1 MQTVL
6 SLSPEKARDYFMNAE
21 QYCGIALP
29 SYINFQPIL
38 DYVKKVV
45 GMKDLAD
52 CLKEDK
58 QLPSYFDQVNYKI
71 LVNKDG
77 KYAYRPIQIAN
88 PYLYY
93 LLVRNITTKDSW
105 EALQRRFEE
114 FKDSHIEVSSIPPI
128 KDEKDKSTLATIIS
142 NWWSNLEQRSI
153 ELSIKYKY
161 MFITDITNCYGSIY
175 THSIH
180 WAISEKE
187 ESKKNRKQPS
197 LGRTIDTYMQGMQYG
212 QTNGIPQ
219 GGALFDFI
227 AEIVLG
233 YADKLLVERLKEQ
246 QIEDYKIL
254 RYRDDYR
261 IFSNNKDELEKISLI
276 LQTVLADL
284 NFNMNASKTMLT
296 DSIVENAIKPDKYF
310 YISNIPVYK
319 KEQSLFASFQKELLY
334 ILSIAKRYPNSGT
347 ICMLMTNISK
357 RIQNHD
363 IMHENINVLVAI
375 VIEIAIN
382 SPKVYQQ
389 VLACISNLVNRIDDE
404 DEKISLIKDVYNKL
418 STLPNIGHIQIWM
431 QRITVPI
438 DKKSGDNPYEETL
451 CKIIYGEQCE
461 LWNLDWLKPEL
472 QAGLPIDKICDEDTL
487 REMVPFI
494 AIEEVDMFSYQ

>member
-6 SLSPEKARDYFMNAE
+6 FLTPEEARDYFMSAE

-38 DYVKKVV
+38 DYVKTSI
-45 GMKDLAD
+45 GTRELAN
-52 CLKEDK
+52 CLKEEK
-58 QLPSYFDQVNYKI
+58 QYPSKFDEVNYKI

-93 LLVRNITTKDSW
+93 LLVKSITTKDNW
-105 EALQRRFEE
+105 EALQKRFEE

-128 KDEKDKSTLATIIS
+128 KNKKDKSTLATIIS

-153 ELSIKYKY
+153 VLSIKYKY

-175 THSIH
+175 THSIN
-180 WAISEKE
+180 WAILGKE
-187 ESKKNRKQPS
+187 DAKRHIGKAS
-197 LGRTIDTYMQGMQYG
+197 LGHTIDTYMQGMQYG

-233 YADKLLVERLKEQ
+233 YADKLLVERLKEE

-261 IFSNNKDELEKISLI
+261 IFSNKKDELEKISLI

-284 NFNMNASKTMLT
+284 NFNMNASKTVLT
-296 DSIVENAIKPDKYF
+296 DSVVENAIKPDKYF
-310 YISNIPVYK
+310 YISNIPAYK

-334 ILSIAKRYPNSGT
+334 ILSIAKQYPNSGT
-347 ICMLMTNISK
+347 VCMLMTNISK
-357 RIQNHD
+357 RIQDNEK
-363 IMHENINVLVAI
+363 IHENINILVAI
-375 VIEIAIN
+375 VIEIAVN
-382 SPKVYQQ
+382 SPKIYQQ
-389 VLACISNLVNRIDDE
+389 SLACISNLINRLDE
-404 DEKISLIKDVYNKL
+404 EEKISLIKDVYNKL
-418 STLPNIGHIQIWM
+418 SSLPNIGHIQIWM
-431 QRITVPI
+431 QRITISI
-438 DKKSGDNPYEETL
+438 DKKSGNNPYEEAL
-451 CKIIYGEQCE
+451 CKIIYGDKIE

-472 QAGLPIDKICDEDTL
+472 CAELPIDKICDNKAL
-487 REMVPFI
+487 SEMVPYI
-494 AIEEVDMFSYQ
+494 RIEEVDIFSYQ

>member
-6 SLSPEKARDYFMNAE
+6 SLTPEKARDYFMSAE
-21 QYCGIALP
+21 QYCSITLP

-38 DYVKKVV
+38 DYVKATI
-45 GMKDLAD
+45 GARDLAN
-52 CLKEDK
+52 CLKEEK
-58 QLPSYFDQVNYKI
+58 QYPSKFDQVNYKI

-93 LLVRNITTKDSW
+93 LLVRSITTKECW
-105 EALQRRFEE
+105 EVLKNRFEE
-114 FKDSHIEVSSIPPI
+114 FKDPHIEVSSIPPI
-128 KDEKDKSTLATIIS
+128 KNKKDKSTLATIIS

-153 ELSIKYKY
+153 EFSIKYKY

-175 THSIH
+175 THSIN
-180 WAISEKE
+180 WAISGKE
-187 ESKKNRKQPS
+187 EAKRNIGKPS
-197 LGRTIDTYMQGMQYG
+197 LGHTIDNYIQGMQYG

-233 YADKLLVERLKEQ
+233 YADKLLVERLKEE

-296 DSIVENAIKPDKYF
+296 DSVVENAIKPDKYF
-310 YISNIPVYK
+310 YISNIPAYK
-319 KEQSLFASFQKELLY
+319 KEESLFASFQKELLY
-334 ILSIAKRYPNSGT
+334 ILSIAKQYPNSG
-347 ICMLMTNISK
+347 IVCMLMTNISK
-357 RIQNHD
+357 RIQDHKK
-363 IMHENINVLVAI
+363 IHENINVLVAI
-375 VIEIAIN
+375 VVEIAIN
-382 SPKVYQQ
+382 SPKIYQQ
-389 VLACISNLVNRIDDE
+389 SLACISNLTNRIDDE
-404 DEKISLIKDVYNKL
+404 GDRIGLIKDVYNKL
-418 STLPNIGHIQIWM
+418 SALPNIGHIQIWM
-431 QRITVPI
+431 QRLTIPI
-438 DKKSGDNPYEETL
+438 DKKHEKNPYEETL
-451 CKIIYGEQCE
+451 CKVIYGDQCN
-461 LWNLDWLKPEL
+461 LWNLEWLKPEL
-472 QAGLPIDKICDEDTL
+472 YAELPIDKICEKEIL
-487 REMVPFI
+487 REMGPFI
-494 AIEEVDMFSYQ
+494 EIEEVDVFSY

>member
-1 MQTVL
+1 M
-6 SLSPEKARDYFMNAE
+6 
-21 QYCGIALP
+21 
-29 SYINFQPIL
+29 
-38 DYVKKVV
+38 
-45 GMKDLAD
+45 
-52 CLKEDK
+52 
-58 QLPSYFDQVNYKI
+58 
-71 LVNKDG
+71 
-77 KYAYRPIQIAN
+77 
-88 PYLYY
+88 
-93 LLVRNITTKDSW
+93 
-105 EALQRRFEE
+105 
-114 FKDSHIEVSSIPPI
+114 
-128 KDEKDKSTLATIIS
+128 
-142 NWWSNLEQRSI
+142 
-153 ELSIKYKY
+153 
-161 MFITDITNCYGSIY
+161 
-175 THSIH
+175 
-180 WAISEKE
+180 
-187 ESKKNRKQPS
+187 
-197 LGRTIDTYMQGMQYG
+197 
-212 QTNGIPQ
+212 
-219 GGALFDFI
+219 
-227 AEIVLG
+227 LG

-254 RYRDDYR
+254 SYRDDYR

-276 LQTVLADL
+276 LQTVQADL

-296 DSIVENAIKPDKYF
+296 DSIVENAIKPDKYI

>member
-6 SLSPEKARDYFMNAE
+6 SLTPKQALEYFMDAE

-38 DYVKKVV
+38 DYVKTTI
-45 GMKDLAD
+45 GTKDLAN
-52 CLKEDK
+52 CLKEEK
-58 QLPSYFDQVNYKI
+58 QYPSKFDQVNYKI

-93 LLVRNITTKDSW
+93 LLVRSITTKECW
-105 EALQRRFEE
+105 EALQNRFDE
-114 FKDSHIEVSSIPPI
+114 FKDSHIEVSSIPPM
-128 KDEKDKSTLATIIS
+128 KNKKDKSTLATIIS

-175 THSIH
+175 THSIN
-180 WAISEKE
+180 WAILGKE
-187 ESKKNRKQPS
+187 EAKRNIGKSS
-197 LGRTIDTYMQGMQYG
+197 LGHTIDTYMQGMQYG

-233 YADKLLVERLKEQ
+233 YADKLLVERLKEE

-261 IFSNNKDELEKISLI
+261 IFSNNKDELEKISII

-284 NFNMNASKTMLT
+284 NFNMNASKTILT

-310 YISNIPVYK
+310 YISNIPAYK

-334 ILSIAKRYPNSGT
+334 ILSIAKQYPNSGT
-347 ICMLMTNISK
+347 TCMLMTNISK
-357 RIQNHD
+357 RIQD
-363 IMHENINVLVAI
+363 DAAIYENIHVLIAI
-375 VIEIAIN
+375 VIDIAIN
-382 SPKVYQQ
+382 SPKIYQQ
-389 VLACISNLVNRIDDE
+389 ALACISNLINRIE
-404 DEKISLIKDVYNKL
+404 DEEIKINLIKDVYNKL
-418 STLPNIGHIQIWM
+418 STLPNIGHIQMWM
-431 QRITVPI
+431 QRITIPL
-438 DKKSGDNPYEETL
+438 DKKYGNNPYSETL
-451 CKIIYGEQCE
+451 CKIIYGDHNE
-461 LWNLDWLKPEL
+461 LWNLEWLKPDL
-472 QAGLPIDKICDEDTL
+472 CADLPIDKICDNNAL
-487 REMVPFI
+487 GEMVPYI
-494 AIEEVDMFSYQ
+494 KIEEVDVFSYQ